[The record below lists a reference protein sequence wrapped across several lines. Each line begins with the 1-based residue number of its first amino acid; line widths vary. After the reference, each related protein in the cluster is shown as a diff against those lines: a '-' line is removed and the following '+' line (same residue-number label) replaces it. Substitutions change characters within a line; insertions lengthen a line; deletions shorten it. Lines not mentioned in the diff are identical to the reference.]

1 MKERID
7 EEKVRYILSTLNEM
21 EYGNVNITVH
31 DGDITQVDITQ
42 KKRFPIQKKVAANKS
57 S

>member
-7 EEKVRYILSTLNEM
+7 EEKIRYILSTLNQM
-21 EYGNVNITVH
+21 EYGSVNITVH

-42 KKRFPIQKKVAANKS
+42 KKRFPIQKKVAPNGN
-57 S
+57 

>member
-7 EEKVRYILSTLNEM
+7 EEKIRNILSTLNQM
-21 EYGNVNITVH
+21 EYGSLNITVH

-42 KKRFPIQKKVAANKS
+42 KKRYPLHKKVVSNSK
-57 S
+57 